1 MVIRSLQSRVEDTIN
16 HKMLAVQ
23 EVAQR
28 LHVHP
33 NTVRQWSDLGLLKVY
48 RLGPRRDQRFSEADL
63 EEFLSQLG
71 EGSLETEGN
80 YIRFL

>member
-1 MVIRSLQSRVEDTIN
+1 MVIHSLQSQAEENVN
-16 HKMLAVQ
+16 HKMLTVQ

-33 NTVRQWSDLGLLKVY
+33 DTVRQWSDLGLLKVY
-48 RLGPRRDQRFSEADL
+48 HLGPRRDRIFSEADL
-63 EEFLSQLG
+63 VEFLSQLG
-71 EGSLETEGN
+71 EGGLETEGN